1 MTVPG
6 ALTGGG
12 PGHCHRYGTVIGAR
26 HAGQAGELSPGKR
39 ADIVAV
45 AGDPLDLANLKEN
58 IRAVYKDGRQVRGT
72 LLPPS

>member
-1 MTVPG
+1 M
-6 ALTGGG
+6 
-12 PGHCHRYGTVIGAR
+12 RDE
-26 HAGQAGELSPGKR
+26 AGELSPGKR